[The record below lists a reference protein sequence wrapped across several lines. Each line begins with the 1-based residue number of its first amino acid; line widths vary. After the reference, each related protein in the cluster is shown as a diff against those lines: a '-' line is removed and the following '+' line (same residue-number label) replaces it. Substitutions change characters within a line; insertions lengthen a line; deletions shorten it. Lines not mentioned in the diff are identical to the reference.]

1 MSIDFPKIEKKI
13 LKFWQENKIK
23 DSERS
28 LRGNM
33 VIEIPASITY
43 EQSTRI
49 REYKWK
55 TEKKISRYF
64 SKSKRIF
71 LRISS
76 MAFGT
81 KPSKLPSGKRQVKL
95 SFLKNSGWT
104 VRLFRIK
111 KKNLTL
117 QCYPYSSNNTHSYI
131 QIVINKSIPK
141 VLSREL
147 QSLALNKKCVTI
159 PVKVK
164 LDINEWKDTNLRT
177 EDFLCYIEVYAK
189 ELLKFALKQGFKVN
203 FVPKGRE
210 YDLRLI
216 GPKGTEFIIAIF
228 SHKAKYKTR
237 SKQHRIQK
245 TLVDIAKMLPTL
257 FKDKFLIPVIISQ
270 PYEFK
275 NSWSFTTKD
284 YLDFYKNHFNFKF
297 LDTNFGEKWPKQ
309 ICQELKNLDSRNKR
323 KNGKI

>member
-13 LKFWQENKIK
+13 LKFWEKNKIK
-23 DSERS
+23 DLERN
-28 LRGNM
+28 LRDDM

-43 EQSTRI
+43 EQNARI

-55 TEKKISRYF
+55 TKKKISRYF

-81 KPSKLPSGKRQVKL
+81 KPSKLPPDKRQVKL
-95 SFLKNSGWT
+95 SFLKKSGWT

-111 KKNLTL
+111 EKNLTL
-117 QCYPYSSNNTHSYI
+117 QCYPYSSDNLHSYI
-131 QIVINKSIPK
+131 QIVINKSIPR
-141 VLSREL
+141 VLLKEL
-147 QSLALNKKCVTI
+147 QSRALNKKCVTI

-164 LDINEWKDTNLRT
+164 LDINEWKDVNLQP
-177 EDFLCYIEVYAK
+177 EDFLYHTEIHAK

-210 YDLRLI
+210 YDLKLI
-216 GPKGTEFIIAIF
+216 GPKGTEFIIAIL
-228 SHKAKYKTR
+228 SHKAKYETR

-245 TLVDIAKMLPTL
+245 TLLDIAKMIPTL

-297 LDTNFGEKWPKQ
+297 LHTNFGKNWPKQ
-309 ICQELKNLDSRNKR
+309 ICQELKNLDSKNKR
-323 KNGKI
+323 ENGKI